1 MSDIKKF
8 LQDEEGQ
15 SMVEYGV
22 TLGAV
27 AAVAYIAVVV
37 LGDRIADIYAW
48 MANHLPGGEND
59 DLGQVRAS
67 GEEGLSNLE
76 TRLNDDGLQV
86 FDFGT
91 PYNDVNGVGG
101 NSLINNFGSGSVW
114 GSTDGWTGD

>member
-37 LGDRIADIYAW
+37 LGDKVADIYAW
-48 MANHLPGGEND
+48 MANHLPGGEAD
-59 DLGQVRAS
+59 DIGQVRAS

-76 TRLNDDGLQV
+76 LTFNDEAGLSV
-86 FDFGT
+86 FTFGN
-91 PYNDVNGVGG
+91 PYD
-101 NSLINNFGSGSVW
+101 NSMIENLGSGSAW
-114 GSTDGWTGD
+114 STEDGGTWFGD

>member
-27 AAVAYIAVVV
+27 AAVAYMAVVV
-37 LGDRIADIYAW
+37 LGDKVADIYAW
-48 MANHLPGGEND
+48 MANHLPGGEAD
-59 DLGQVRAS
+59 DIAQVRAS

-76 TRLNDDGLQV
+76 ITNKDGQDV
-86 FDFGT
+86 FAFGN
-91 PYNDVNGVGG
+91 PYD
-101 NSLINNFGSGSVW
+101 NSMIENLGSGSAYS
-114 GSTDGWTGD
+114 STGEGWFGD

>member
-27 AAVAYIAVVV
+27 AAVAYMAVVV
-37 LGDRIADIYAW
+37 LGDKVADIYAW

-59 DLGQVRAS
+59 DVAQVRAS
-67 GEEGLSNLE
+67 GEEGLSNLF
-76 TRLNDDGLQV
+76 TTVNDKGDTV
-86 FDFGT
+86 FEFGD
-91 PYNDVNGVGG
+91 PRENSMVN
-101 NSLINNFGSGSVW
+101 NLGSGSAW
-114 GSTDGWTGD
+114 TLSEGWENN

>member
-27 AAVAYIAVVV
+27 AAVAYMAVVV
-37 LGDRIADIYAW
+37 LGDRVADIYAW
-48 MANHLPGGEND
+48 MANHLPGGEAD

-67 GEEGLSNLE
+67 GEEGLANLE
-76 TRLNDDGLQV
+76 TTLNDDDLTV
-86 FDFGT
+86 FAFGS
-91 PYNDVNGVGG
+91 PYENAMI
-101 NSLINNFGSGSVW
+101 STLGSGSAW
-114 GSTDGWTGD
+114 SSTEGWA

>member
-76 TRLNDDGLQV
+76 TRTNAQGLAV
-86 FDFGT
+86 FDFGAPT
-91 PYNDVNGVGG
+91 E

-114 GSTDGWTGD
+114 ASSEGWTVD

>member
-67 GEEGLSNLE
+67 GEEGLSNLA
-76 TRLNDDGLQV
+76 TRTNDDGLTV
-86 FDFGT
+86 FDFGS
-91 PYNDVNGVGG
+91 PNE

>member
-27 AAVAYIAVVV
+27 AAVAYMAVVV
-37 LGDRIADIYAW
+37 LGDRVADIYAW
-48 MANHLPGGEND
+48 MANHLPGGESD

-67 GEEGLSNLE
+67 GEEGLSNLQ
-76 TRLNDDGLQV
+76 TVTGS
-86 FDFGT
+86 
-91 PYNDVNGVGG
+91 NGVVFQFGSPND
-101 NSLINNFGSGSVW
+101 NSMVNNFGSGSVYTQ
-114 GSTDGWTGD
+114 GTAGWLGD

>member
-27 AAVAYIAVVV
+27 AAVAYMAVVV
-37 LGDRIADIYAW
+37 LGDRVADIYAW
-48 MANHLPGGEND
+48 MANHLPGGERD

-67 GEEGLSNLE
+67 GEEGLSNLQ
-76 TRLNDDGLQV
+76 TVTGSNGTV
-86 FDFGT
+86 FQFGS
-91 PYNDVNGVGG
+91 PSD
-101 NSLINNFGSGSVW
+101 NSMVNNFGSGSVYTTT
-114 GSTDGWTGD
+114 GSAGWLGD

>member
-27 AAVAYIAVVV
+27 AAVAYMAVVV
-37 LGDRIADIYAW
+37 LGDKVADIYAW

-59 DLGQVRAS
+59 DIAQVRAS

-76 TRLNDDGLQV
+76 ISTRPDGIHV
-86 FDFGT
+86 FAFGN
-91 PYNDVNGVGG
+91 PYE
-101 NSLINNFGSGSVW
+101 NSMIDNLGSGSAY
-114 GSTDGWTGD
+114 GTEAGWFGD

>member
-27 AAVAYIAVVV
+27 AAVAYMAVVV
-37 LGDRIADIYAW
+37 LGDKVADIYAW
-48 MANHLPGGEND
+48 MANHLPGGEAD

-67 GEEGLSNLE
+67 GEEGLSNLV
-76 TRLNDDGLQV
+76 TIINDDNLQV
-86 FDFGT
+86 FAFGN
-91 PYNDVNGVGG
+91 PADNAMISN
-101 NSLINNFGSGSVW
+101 LGSGSVY
-114 GSTDGWTGD
+114 STDGGWTGD

>member
-27 AAVAYIAVVV
+27 AAVAYMAVVV
-37 LGDRIADIYAW
+37 LGDRVADIYAW
-48 MANHLPGGEND
+48 MANHLPGGETD

-67 GEEGLSNLE
+67 GEEGLSNLQ
-76 TRLNDDGLQV
+76 TV
-86 FDFGT
+86 T
-91 PYNDVNGVGG
+91 STNGVVFQFG
-101 NSLINNFGSGSVW
+101 NPADNSMVNNFGSGSVY
-114 GSTDGWTGD
+114 TQDEGWLGDD

>member
-27 AAVAYIAVVV
+27 AAVAYMAVVV
-37 LGDRIADIYAW
+37 LGDKVADIYAW
-48 MANHLPGGEND
+48 MANHLPGGEAD
-59 DLGQVRAS
+59 DIAQVRAS

-76 TRLNDDGLQV
+76 ITDNSDGLAV
-86 FDFGT
+86 FTFGN
-91 PYNDVNGVGG
+91 PYE
-101 NSLINNFGSGSVW
+101 NSMISNLGSGSAW
-114 GSTDGWTGD
+114 GTEDGWFGD